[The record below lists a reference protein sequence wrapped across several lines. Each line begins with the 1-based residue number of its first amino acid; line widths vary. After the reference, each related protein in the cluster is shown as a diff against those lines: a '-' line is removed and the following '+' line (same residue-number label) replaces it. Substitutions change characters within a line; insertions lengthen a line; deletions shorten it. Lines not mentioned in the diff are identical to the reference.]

1 MHFHLLSFEG
11 PDRYARAGGLASRV
25 TGLGQQLGALG
36 LPTHLWFVGDPNLPG
51 HERSGEL
58 ELHRWCQWI
67 SAHHPNGVYDGEAG
81 KLHDY
86 ASSLPPF
93 LLDRMLPELR
103 AGAQVTV
110 LAEEWHTV
118 DAVLHLD
125 HLLRQHGL
133 RHRVRMLWNANN
145 TFGFE
150 RVDFARLERAAT
162 ITTVSRY
169 MKHAM
174 HAFGVDPV
182 VIPNGLEPDA
192 YAPVA
197 RDAVRA
203 FGARMSR
210 RLLLAKVA
218 RFDPDKRW
226 LGTIDV
232 VAELKRRGARPL
244 LVARG
249 GLEAHGWAVMERA
262 RSLGLRI
269 SDRSAQAG
277 AAGMIQVLE
286 DVDDVDIVNL
296 RSHVDAQARRL
307 LFQGASLVLA
317 NSSHEPFGLVGLEAM
332 AAGGIACTGIS
343 GEDYAVPGHNAVVLQ
358 TPSTAEAVAK
368 IERIVARPDEARA
381 LRKEGIATARKYAWN
396 TVIQRNLLP
405 QIELAA

>member
-11 PDRYARAGGLASRV
+11 PDSYARAGGLASRV

-36 LPTHLWFVGDPNLPG
+36 LPTHLWFVGDPQLPG
-51 HERSGEL
+51 HERSGDL

-103 AGAQVTV
+103 AGSQVTV

-125 HLLRQHGL
+125 HLLRQNGL
-133 RHRVRMLWNANN
+133 RHRVRILWNANN

-150 RVDFARLERAAT
+150 HLDFARLARAAT

-174 HAFGVDPV
+174 HVFGVDPV

-192 YAPVA
+192 YAPVP
-197 RDAVRA
+197 RDAIRA
-203 FGARMSR
+203 FGARMSQ

-249 GLEAHGWAVMERA
+249 GLEAHGWEVMERA
-262 RSLGLRI
+262 RTQGLRV
-269 SDRSAQAG
+269 SDRSAPPG
-277 AAGMIQVLE
+277 AAGLLQVL
-286 DVDDVDIVNL
+286 DDVDAVDVVNL
-296 RSHVDAQARRL
+296 RSHVDAEARRL

-317 NSSHEPFGLVGLEAM
+317 NSIHEPFGLVGLEAM

-358 TPSTAEAVAK
+358 TPSTSEAVAK
-368 IERIVARPDEARA
+368 IERVMARPDEARA

-405 QIELAA
+405 QIELGA